1 MIKIPEYKQVNFLDF
16 QTTLNSAY
24 KVSGK
29 PKIQIAADINVKS
42 PATVSNALEG
52 DKQVVSDEVLTSVMR
67 SIGLVGFVLWV
78 RGRRYYY
85 IKAN

>member
-16 QTTLNSAY
+16 QIALNSTY
-24 KVSGK
+24 KACGK

-52 DKQVVSDEVLTSVMR
+52 EKQTVSDEVLTAVMR
-67 SIGLVGFVLWV
+67 SIGLGGFVLWV
-78 RGRRYYY
+78 RGVRYYY
-85 IKAN
+85 VRAK